1 MNHPMNHPSRE
12 QLVGFV
18 YEELAP
24 AEQAEVARHVDACGE
39 CRERID
45 SWREARGALT
55 TWKLPERRS
64 GAHRPSFPIYSG
76 VKWAAAALVFI
87 TTGFAIA
94 RLTAPPVPNLE
105 QVRADVQQ
113 QVSAQLAQHAAE
125 QSAAQRAFLR
135 QVDNRIGQLEQQRLA
150 DYRGLR
156 NDVETVALQTQE
168 AFVRLT
174 GATTEN

>member
-1 MNHPMNHPSRE
+1 MEHPGRE
-12 QLVGFV
+12 ELIGFV
-18 YEELAP
+18 YGELA
-24 AEQAEVARHVDACGE
+24 AGEQAEVARHVEACGE
-39 CRERID
+39 CREQID
-45 SWREARGALT
+45 SWREVRGALA
-55 TWKLPERRS
+55 TWKLPERRVV
-64 GAHRPSFPIYSG
+64 ARRTSFPIYNG
-76 VKWAAAALVFI
+76 LKWAAAAIVFI

-94 RLTAPPVPNLE
+94 RLTAPEPNLE
-105 QVRADVQQ
+105 ALRADVQQ

-135 QVDNRIGQLEQQRLA
+135 QVDSRIGQLEQQRLA